1 VAGTG
6 RGLSVRVMV
15 SFDES
20 RGARWPFEIV
30 FEFVAALCSL
40 VVVSKVGDP
49 GDGRMADG
57 AIVRAVGVRVRFETI
72 AGLLGTDVG
81 LKY

>member
-1 VAGTG
+1 
-6 RGLSVRVMV
+6 MV

-30 FEFVAALCSL
+30 FESVEFVAALCSL